1 MTTTF
6 SILIPLVWCGLLA
19 GISFIEAP
27 LKFRAPGITVPLGV
41 GIGRLVFRVLNRV
54 EWGLLLGWLL
64 VSKSFL
70 SPIVIGLLLLLQTVW
85 WLPHLD
91 RRAKRLQEGL
101 PPTGPSFH
109 FAYATAEVLKCLL
122 LVIAGYNNIAQ
133 LINQFH
139 P

>member
-64 VSKSFL
+64 
-70 SPIVIGLLLLLQTVW
+70 
-85 WLPHLD
+85 PHLD